1 MTFKELKLHEDVL
14 QGLDAMGFT
23 QPTPIQEA
31 SIPIIIDGKDI
42 IAVAQTG
49 TGKTAAFLLPILH
62 KISEQQIQE
71 GEINTLII
79 SPTRE
84 LAVQIDQQLE
94 GLAYF
99 TVATSMPVYG
109 GGDGDGFSR
118 EKRALQDG
126 AHIIVG
132 TPGKLISHLNLGYAK
147 INNLKHL
154 ILDEAD
160 RMLDMG
166 FYDDIM
172 KIINQLPKD
181 RQTLMFSATMPPKIR
196 KLAKDIL
203 TDPEE
208 ISIAISKP
216 AEKVVQAAFLTYDG
230 QKIELVKYLLRDNDV
245 PSLIIFASTKIKVK
259 QLTRELQSQGLNAN
273 MISSDLEQAER
284 LSILNEFKSKKLQIL
299 VATDVISRGIDIDN
313 IDMVINFDV
322 PNDPEDY
329 IHRIGRTA
337 RASSEGEAVTFIN
350 NDDQYK
356 FSRIEELIEKEIR
369 KVDLPAEIGEGP
381 AYNPKKGSGGGRR
394 PYNRKKGGGGGGSRR
409 R

>member
-14 QGLDAMGFT
+14 QGLDAMGFEK
-23 QPTPIQEA
+23 PTPIQEQ
-31 SIPIIIDGKDI
+31 SIPIIIDNKDI

-49 TGKTAAFLLPILH
+49 TGKTAAFLLPVLH

-71 GEINTLII
+71 GEINTLVI

-99 TVATSMPVYG
+99 TMATSMPVYG
-109 GGDGDGFSR
+109 GGDGDGFAR

-147 INNLKHL
+147 IDNLKHL

-172 KIINQLPKD
+172 KIINQLPKN
-181 RQTLMFSATMPPKIR
+181 RQTIMFSATMPPKIR

-203 TDPEE
+203 TDPVEV
-208 ISIAISKP
+208 SIAISKP
-216 AEKVVQAAFLTYDG
+216 AEKVVQAAFMTYDG

-245 PSLIIFASTKIKVK
+245 PSLIIFASTKVKVK
-259 QLTRELQSQGLNAN
+259 QLTRELQSQG
-273 MISSDLEQAER
+273 
-284 LSILNEFKSKKLQIL
+284 
-299 VATDVISRGIDIDN
+299 
-313 IDMVINFDV
+313 
-322 PNDPEDY
+322 
-329 IHRIGRTA
+329 
-337 RASSEGEAVTFIN
+337 
-350 NDDQYK
+350 
-356 FSRIEELIEKEIR
+356 
-369 KVDLPAEIGEGP
+369 
-381 AYNPKKGSGGGRR
+381 
-394 PYNRKKGGGGGGSRR
+394 
-409 R
+409 

>member
-14 QGLDAMGFT
+14 QGLDAMGFDK
-23 QPTPIQEA
+23 PTPIQEA
-31 SIPIIIDGKDI
+31 SIPILIDNKDI

-49 TGKTAAFLLPILH
+49 TGKTAAFLLPVLH
-62 KISEQQIQE
+62 KICEEQIQE
-71 GEINTLII
+71 GQINTLII

-99 TVATSMPVYG
+99 TMATSMPVYG

-147 INNLKHL
+147 IDNLKHL

-172 KIINQLPKD
+172 KIINQLPKS
-181 RQTLMFSATMPPKIR
+181 RQTIMFSATMPPKIR
-196 KLAKDIL
+196 KLAKAIL
-203 TDPEE
+203 NNPEE
-208 ISIAISKP
+208 VSIAISKP
-216 AEKVVQAAFLTYDG
+216 AEKVVQAAFLAYDG

-259 QLTRELQSQGLNAN
+259 QLTRELQSQGLNAK
-273 MISSDLEQAER
+273 MISSDLEQPER
-284 LSILNEFKSKKLQIL
+284 LLILNEFKSKKLQIL

-337 RASSEGEAVTFIN
+337 RASSEGEAVTFVN
-350 NDDQYK
+350 VDDQYK
-356 FSRIEELIEKEIR
+356 FGKIEELIEKEIR
-369 KVDLPAEIGEGP
+369 KVKLPPELGDGP
-381 AYNPKKGSGGGRR
+381 EYNPNRKPSGGRK
-394 PYNRKKGGGGGGSRR
+394 PYNRKGGGGGNKRR
-409 R
+409 

>member
-14 QGLDAMGFT
+14 QGLDAMGFEK
-23 QPTPIQEA
+23 PTPIQEQ
-31 SIPIIIDGKDI
+31 SIPIIIDNKDI

-71 GEINTLII
+71 GEINTLVI

-109 GGDGDGFSR
+109 GGDGDGFAR

-147 INNLKHL
+147 ISNLKHL

-181 RQTLMFSATMPPKIR
+181 RQTIMFSATMPPKIR

-208 ISIAISKP
+208 VSIAISKP
-216 AEKVVQAAFLTYDG
+216 AEKVVQAAFMAYDG

-284 LSILNEFKSKKLQIL
+284 LTILNEFKSKKLQIL

-350 NDDQYK
+350 DDDQYK
-356 FSRIEELIEKEIR
+356 FGRIEELIEKEIR
-369 KVDLPAEIGEGP
+369 KVKLPAELGDGP
-381 AYNPKKGSGGGRR
+381 EYNPKKRGGGGRR
-394 PYNRKKGGGGGGSRR
+394 PYNRKKGGGGNRR